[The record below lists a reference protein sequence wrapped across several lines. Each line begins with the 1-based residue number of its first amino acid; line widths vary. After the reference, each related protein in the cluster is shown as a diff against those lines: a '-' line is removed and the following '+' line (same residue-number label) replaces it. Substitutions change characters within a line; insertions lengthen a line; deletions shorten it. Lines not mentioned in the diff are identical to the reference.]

1 MGASRSTR
9 RPTGT
14 LTGVLVLAA
23 ALTLTLAGCGPEAQ
37 ANGQDE
43 ARASARVINVEV
55 VELERRPFTETVRI
69 TGTVQA
75 NQDVTISAEESGAIR
90 EILVEKGT
98 SVETGQPLFRI
109 DGALLASQV
118 RESRARAELARE
130 TWERR
135 KRLFEED
142 GVGTELAYLEA
153 RSAAEQAAAQLE
165 TLEERLERTVI
176 RSPIDGILE
185 SREVEVGTMV
195 SSGTPVARVV
205 QVDPVK
211 ITGGVPERFAA
222 DVGQGTEAR
231 VTFDVLPNEEF
242 TGRLSYAGATVNPR
256 NRTYPVE
263 LVLPNPGR
271 VVKPEMV
278 ANLSLTR
285 RELDAALV
293 VPQDAV
299 VRVEE
304 GFVAFVAVER
314 EGRTV
319 AEVRPLV
326 LAGSQ
331 RNRVVVEEG
340 LEAGDRLI
348 VVGQQQVAH
357 GDEVEVVRTRE
368 GIDG

>member
-1 MGASRSTR
+1 MTSHSPYIALASL
-9 RPTGT
+9 
-14 LTGVLVLAA
+14 LTVLTV
-23 ALTLTLAGCGPEAQ
+23 GCGGAEVDGHEGAT
-37 ANGQDE
+37 GE
-43 ARASARVINVEV
+43 GESRASARVVNVEV
-55 VELERRPFTETVRI
+55 VELERRSFTETVRI

-75 NQDVTISAEESGAIR
+75 NQDVTVSAEESGAIR
-90 EILVEKGT
+90 EILVEKGMP
-98 SVETGQPLFRI
+98 VEVGQPLFRI
-109 DGALLASQV
+109 DSALLASQV
-118 RESRARAELARE
+118 REARARAELAQE

-142 GVGTELAYLEA
+142 RVGTELAYLEA

-176 RSPIDGILE
+176 RSPINGILE

-222 DVGQGTEAR
+222 DVGRGTEAQ
-231 VTFDVLPNEEF
+231 VTFDVLRDEEF
-242 TGRLSYAGATVNPR
+242 SGRLSYAGATVNPR
-256 NRTYPVE
+256 NRTFPVE

-278 ANLSLTR
+278 ANLALTR
-285 RELDAALV
+285 RELADALV

-304 GFVAFVAVER
+304 GYVAFVVVER
-314 EGRTV
+314 DGRTV
-319 AEVRPLV
+319 AEVRPLI
-326 LAGSQ
+326 LGGSQ
-331 RNRVVVEEG
+331 RNQLVVDDG

-357 GDEVEVVRTRE
+357 GDEVQVVRIRDLT
-368 GIDG
+368 DG